1 MDFRRTEL
9 LNDLGISVWFE
20 RRSPIAVSQSVEPFQ
35 LVGLGVPG
43 ALLLSDVLSR
53 REDVM
58 LANDILRSAIRSW
71 QAKPQQRVFEW
82 PQAGASGDP
91 QGVLAAFVEKLVTDF
106 DCAVLLVT
114 ESVMR
119 RLQSSP
125 IEPIVIPDLSKLTLP
140 EDKLS
145 LWRQLQT
152 NRT

>member
-1 MDFRRTEL
+1 MDFQRTEL

-20 RRSPIAVSQSVEPFQ
+20 RRSTVPASQPAEPFK

-43 ALLLSDVLSR
+43 ALLLSDELSR
-53 REDVM
+53 REDLV
-58 LANDILRSAIRSW
+58 LANDILRSAVQSW
-71 QAKPQQRVFEW
+71 QAKPKRLVFQW

-91 QGVLAAFVEKLVTDF
+91 QSVLAAFVEKLVTDF

-125 IEPIVIPDLSKLTLP
+125 IEPIVIPNLSKLTFP

-152 NRT
+152 NMT